1 MRLRTYTAPTM
12 PEAMALVRR
21 DMGDDAI
28 IVSTAVDADDHLCW
42 VSAAVEDIDPLED
55 DAGFAEDVPP
65 MDPQTRRQFLR
76 QVLHAHGLPE
86 HILEQLLRDT
96 DLVDAEDPALA
107 LAAALDLGIAFKPID
122 IDTQRRPLL
131 LVGMPGTGKTITT
144 AKLCAHARLAGKS
157 VFVASTDAKRAGGV
171 EQLQAFTRI
180 LELDLITADGADA
193 LAVHRDA
200 IQAADFAVIDSAG
213 ANPFDDTDMQALQMI
228 AKAVDAEIVL
238 VMAAGADAMESA
250 DTALAFAE
258 IGAQRMIISRLD
270 LTRRLGG
277 ILAAALIGRIAIAN
291 VSVNPRVADGL
302 SRINPVSLAH
312 LIVPEDEFDAP
323 AKKKVAQ

>member
-28 IVSTAVDADDHLCW
+28 IVSTAVDADDHVCW
-42 VSAAVEDIDPLED
+42 VSAAVEDPDPLEVEAD
-55 DAGFAEDVPP
+55 FAEAAPP
-65 MDPQTRRQFLR
+65 MDATTRRQFLR
-76 QVLHAHGLPE
+76 QVLNAHGLPA

-96 DLVDAEDPALA
+96 DLVDAEDPVLA
-107 LAAALDLGIAFKPID
+107 LAAAIDLGIAFKPVD
-122 IDTQRRPLL
+122 IDRQHRPILL
-131 LVGMPGTGKTITT
+131 AGMPGTGKTITA
-144 AKLCAHARLAGKS
+144 AKLCAHAKLSGKS
-157 VFVASTDAKRAGGV
+157 VFVASTDTRRAGGV

-180 LELDLITADGADA
+180 LELELITADSADA
-193 LAVHRDA
+193 LAIHNEA
-200 IQAADFAVIDSAG
+200 IHAADFAVIDSAG
-213 ANPFDDTDMQALQMI
+213 ANPHDDADMQALQKI

-250 DTALAFAE
+250 DAARAFAE
-258 IGAQRMIISRLD
+258 IGAERMIISRLD

-312 LIVPEDEFDAP
+312 LIIPEVDIDAP
-323 AKKKVAQ
+323 PEKKAAQ